1 VQCTSRIA
9 SFFVF
14 VFSTAHPHIWRAQ
27 VFTVLGTVKEVDIDT
42 RTVQPSK
49 SKYFQFTCAAG
60 VDYFVLFALFEDKR
74 LWLRL
79 GLPMSGDDVLAARE
93 AGLPIDE
100 KKILE
105 DEAKRGAQ
113 VFKSE

>member
-1 VQCTSRIA
+1 
-9 SFFVF
+9 VF
-14 VFSTAHPHIWRAQ
+14 
-27 VFTVLGTVKEVDIDT
+27 GTVKEVDIDT
-42 RTVQPSK
+42 RTVRPSK

-74 LWLRL
+74 LWVRL

-93 AGLPIDE
+93 AGVAIDE

-105 DEAKRGAQ
+105 DEEKRGAH
-113 VFKSE
+113 VFK